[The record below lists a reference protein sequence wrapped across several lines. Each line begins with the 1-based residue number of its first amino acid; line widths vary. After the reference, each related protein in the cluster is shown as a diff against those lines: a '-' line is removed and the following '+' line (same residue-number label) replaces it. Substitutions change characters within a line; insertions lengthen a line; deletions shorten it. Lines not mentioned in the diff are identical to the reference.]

1 MLRFEKKTKERCESW
16 NPQDPLNCIQTTVD
30 ETKQTQKKRLIC
42 RPSQSDT
49 NDLKKGGQGM
59 CDDNTRAFMKEHGV
73 WNDQKLIFVIY
84 GQPHGFKRTV
94 LPVAMELLQTDHRQA
109 RWWLFDLRPSN
120 RTLRWHS
127 ASTCRN
133 LSTFST
139 SNRERWTRQVSTC
152 HSLHREENRQGKLHF
167 WQRRRC
173 SAESVA
179 FDRLKKRIWNFDC
192 QFLRIIT
199 TIVKLLKSTAATSL
213 LTWWMPINSLM
224 NMLV

>member
-1 MLRFEKKTKERCESW
+1 
-16 NPQDPLNCIQTTVD
+16 
-30 ETKQTQKKRLIC
+30 
-42 RPSQSDT
+42 
-49 NDLKKGGQGM
+49 M

-199 TIVKLLKSTAATSL
+199 TNVKLLKSTVATSL
-213 LTWWMPINSLM
+213 VTWWMPINSLRWTCWYREIEIKQKLEQ
-224 NMLV
+224 NFQHEGVVKDLWFNRTIIPTQSLHYTYYWVPSTL